1 MQVEVLGLDTIA
13 VVVIGD
19 SMWPTLRDG
28 DTFQAV
34 PYSNQAINIGDVVV
48 FNDPTHTSRICVK
61 RVIHVKPEGLF
72 VEGDNP
78 DPTASTD
85 SHNYGLVSYDLLI
98 GMKR

>member
-1 MQVEVLGLDTIA
+1 VQVEGSSLNTIA

-19 SMWPTLRDG
+19 SMWPTLKDG
-28 DTFQAV
+28 DAFEAI
-34 PYSNQAINIGDVVV
+34 PYSNQTINEGDIVV
-48 FNDPTHTSRICVK
+48 FNDPTHPSRICVK
-61 RVIHVKPEGLF
+61 RVVHVKPEGLF

-85 SHNYGLVSYDLLI
+85 SHNYGLVSYNLLV

>member
-1 MQVEVLGLDTIA
+1 VLVEGFSLTMIA

-28 DTFQAV
+28 DTFDAV
-34 PYSNQAINIGDVVV
+34 SYTNQVINEGDIVV
-48 FNDPTHTSRICVK
+48 FSDPTHPSRICVK
-61 RVIHVKPEGLF
+61 RVVHVKQDGLF